1 MSSGPPLSAHRD
13 YSISTLQRP
22 HNYVS
27 HHEELP
33 DEKNDTPSQ
42 SKSDKVEHRL
52 EWEPD
57 DPENPRNWRTA
68 YKGWLTFQLGMLAL
82 ASSLGSSIISPANK
96 AISEYTHVSPQV
108 ATLSLSLYVLG
119 FAFGPMLWGP
129 IGEVLFTSP
138 RGLISHCR
146 LMK

>member
-1 MSSGPPLSAHRD
+1 
-13 YSISTLQRP
+13 RP

-27 HHEELP
+27 RHEEP
-33 DEKNDTPSQ
+33 PNEKNDTPSQ
-42 SKSDKVEHRL
+42 SKSDEVEHRL
-52 EWEPD
+52 EWEPN

-82 ASSLGSSIISPANK
+82 GSSLGSSIISPANK
-96 AISEYTHVSPQV
+96 AISEYTHVSPEV

-129 IGEVLFTSP
+129 IGEVLCT
-138 RGLISHCR
+138 
-146 LMK
+146 